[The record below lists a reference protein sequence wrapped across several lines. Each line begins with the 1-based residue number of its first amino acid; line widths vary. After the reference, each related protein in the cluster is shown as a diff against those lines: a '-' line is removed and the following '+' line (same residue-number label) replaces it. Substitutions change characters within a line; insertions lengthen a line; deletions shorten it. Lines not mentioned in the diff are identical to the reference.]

1 MTRQDNKLTA
11 LKVKALEKPGRYGDG
26 LGLWLQVSENRG
38 KSWVFRYMLHGRAV
52 HMGLGAT
59 HTVSLQE
66 AREKAREARK
76 LLLDARDPLKE
87 RQERIAALKAAAAKS
102 KTFKQIAEEFLTESG
117 KVQAFK
123 NEKHKSQWRDTLQQ
137 FAFPVIGDMPLATL
151 ADTL

>member
-66 AREKAREARK
+66 AREKRVKRGSSSWTPETRSRRGRRG
-76 LLLDARDPLKE
+76 LLLLR
-87 RQERIAALKAAAAKS
+87 RQQQSRKPS
-102 KTFKQIAEEFLTESG
+102 
-117 KVQAFK
+117 
-123 NEKHKSQWRDTLQQ
+123 NRSQRSS
-137 FAFPVIGDMPLATL
+137 
-151 ADTL
+151 